1 MKKTIFIIEDELML
15 ADMYKEKMEMA
26 GFEVIQAFDAEE
38 ALKKIEGTNPDI
50 ILLDILLPRQS
61 GIYFLERI
69 REKEEFKET
78 PVIAFS
84 NFDDSETRK
93 MAFDLGAK
101 DYLIKTNYTPQEI
114 LDKVKKYIK

>member
-61 GIYFLERI
+61 GMYFLERI

-93 MAFDLGAK
+93 MAFDLDAK

>member
-61 GIYFLERI
+61 GMYFLERI